1 VTLMIEAAGD
11 MKLTLSNA
19 EALRVK
25 LEKAIASDWQDKDWS
40 CFTDVDRI
48 PSSSRTDG
56 EI

>member
-1 VTLMIEAAGD
+1 MTLMIEAAGD